1 MGSVIVTRGFSDLD
15 RLTNIDYDYLFLL
28 RIDSHALSDSMR
40 EDGIVCHWPAS
51 RCTGQSHGNGF
62 EDSTSQANLKRNR
75 SLADIEANPRTRKAQ
90 ESLDDVLKKL
100 GKLSLSVR
108 HRKEGDAAEK
118 IAQRVAAIFE
128 AITAHGGEASWDEMA
143 SRQIRKLGATVK
155 VEERFDINT
164 VPQRSSIRRHARAR
178 MRGIFVQIDHWD
190 ISLTTVMLDPGREG
204 DFRSVEI
211 FSTLR
216 VEPQQQSSGSALA
229 VFFSEHKNGRSST
242 TIPPIVVVYNKIRS
256 DSRVFLLIEDDDLD
270 GLKLLLASGEAS
282 VRDCD
287 ESGRSLLH
295 VSSLANSM

>member
-1 MGSVIVTRGFSDLD
+1 MDDIGNAIVHDTPMPPWPSIPPSA
-15 RLTNIDYDYLFLL
+15 TNACSNITANDNS
-28 RIDSHALSDSMR
+28 RIHNSHSFYF
-40 EDGIVCHWPAS
+40 HQY
-51 RCTGQSHGNGF
+51 CTVQSHGNDF
-62 EDSTSQANLKRNR
+62 AESSSQLTLKRKR
-75 SLADIEANPRTRKAQ
+75 SLADIDANPRTRKAQ

-143 SRQIRKLGATVK
+143 SRQLRKLGATVK

-270 GLKLLLASGEAS
+270 GLKLLLASGE
-282 VRDCD
+282 

-295 VSSLANSM
+295 VSSLAKSM